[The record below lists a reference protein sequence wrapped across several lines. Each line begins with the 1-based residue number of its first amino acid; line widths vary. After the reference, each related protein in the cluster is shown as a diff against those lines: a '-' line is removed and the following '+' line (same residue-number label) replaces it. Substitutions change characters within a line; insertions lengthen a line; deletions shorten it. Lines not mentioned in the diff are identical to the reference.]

1 MIDVSYIVTLAVVLA
16 FLAMVVVIFLLAR
29 TTRKVIDKNAALSER
44 LLGNDAGRGIPSA
57 ALSAVDQIRQ
67 DLDSMEKPW
76 QMDDASLM
84 AWMDARMEELA
95 LYQQPDLDLKTV
107 SEALG
112 ISQRHILRLLK
123 NQSQYGSF
131 SVYITEKRLAKAC
144 SLLRSHPEYTIEAI
158 CLDAGFRTR
167 RTFQAVFKSRLGI
180 SPSEFRSSVKN
191 DLLTN

>member
-1 MIDVSYIVTLAVVLA
+1 MIDVSYIVTLAVVFA

>member
-1 MIDVSYIVTLAVVLA
+1 
-16 FLAMVVVIFLLAR
+16 MVVVIFLLAR
-29 TTRKVIDKNAALSER
+29 TTRKVIDKNTALSER
-44 LLGNDAGRGIPSA
+44 LLGSDAGRGIPSA
-57 ALSAVDQIRQ
+57 ALSPVNQIRQ

-84 AWMDARMEELA
+84 AWMDAKMEELA

-167 RTFQAVFKSRLGI
+167 RTFQTIFKSRLGI
-180 SPSEFRSSVKN
+180 SPSEFKSSVKN
-191 DLLTN
+191 DNLTN

>member
-29 TTRKVIDKNAALSER
+29 TTRKVIDKNTALSER
-44 LLGNDAGRGIPSA
+44 LLGYDAGRGIP
-57 ALSAVDQIRQ
+57 SAVDQIRQ